1 MRLDGAEGVS
11 PAERPGFSFSGGLDL
26 RQGKI
31 AAADDEIVWKAQDGE
46 ALGAEIGIAFA
57 IVNALFLSIV
67 RRSIEFDD
75 KAAAHAE
82 KICDI
87 PANGYLTAEFHG
99 LETRAAQRTP
109 KDCFGDGHRAP

>member
-57 IVNALFLSIV
+57 IVNALFLSIGGGPSSSMI
-67 RRSIEFDD
+67 RRR
-75 KAAAHAE
+75 
-82 KICDI
+82 
-87 PANGYLTAEFHG
+87 LM
-99 LETRAAQRTP
+99 QRKSATYRP
-109 KDCFGDGHRAP
+109 TGT